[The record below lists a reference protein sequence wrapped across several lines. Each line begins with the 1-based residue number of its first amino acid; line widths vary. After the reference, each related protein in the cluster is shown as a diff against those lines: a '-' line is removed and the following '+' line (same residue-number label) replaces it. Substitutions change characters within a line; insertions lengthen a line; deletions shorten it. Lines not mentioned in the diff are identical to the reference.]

1 MLAATAAEGYAGC
14 CEAIAA
20 MDLRPLLGRITAP
33 TLIIAGADDPATPPE
48 HAERI
53 HAAISGSRLVVVPGA
68 AHLANVERPDVV
80 SQLVRD
86 HVLGPD

>member
-1 MLAATAAEGYAGC
+1 MQPDVLYVGGIGRA
-14 CEAIAA
+14 
-20 MDLRPLLGRITAP
+20 LRVGRMAQEQGLP
-33 TLIIAGADDPATPPE
+33 VTP
-48 HAERI
+48 